1 MHIESGYGQFGSR
14 STEYNTARSGFP
26 DEVYDWLWEHF
37 DTDTP
42 RILDVG
48 CGTGIASRELR
59 ARGAEVIG
67 TDIDPLMVREAMRVN
82 DGSIIYLTAPTEV
95 LPLLDA
101 SFEAVT
107 AFSSFHW
114 FTNAR
119 AVAEIVRVL
128 VPSGIL
134 MVVNKNDETEFRVGF
149 RTCLSCF
156 VDGPLPNA
164 KANYVPGELL
174 LAGGFH
180 TVSEFPVHVSEW
192 LTLPAMMDYLRSV
205 SLWNLIPQERVAAA
219 TDALEAYCR
228 GFLVDGMI
236 ERKVTVRT
244 ALGIKR

>member
-1 MHIESGYGQFGSR
+1 MHIESGYGQFGPQS
-14 STEYNTARSGFP
+14 SIYNTARSGFP

-37 DTDTP
+37 DTETP

-48 CGTGIASRELR
+48 CGTGIASRVLR
-59 ARGAEVIG
+59 ERGAEVIG
-67 TDIDPLMVREAMRVN
+67 TDIDPQMLSEAKKQN
-82 DGSIIYLTAPTEV
+82 DGSIIYLTAPTEA
-95 LPLLDA
+95 LPLLDR

-114 FTNAR
+114 FANPR

-128 VPSGIL
+128 VPGGVL

-149 RTCLSCF
+149 RACLSRF
-156 VDGPLPNA
+156 VEAPLPNA

-205 SLWNLIPQERVAAA
+205 SLWNLIPPERVATA
-219 TDALEAYCR
+219 TDALEVYCS
-228 GFLVDGMI
+228 GFLVDGKI